1 MNDIY
6 HENILDH
13 YKYPRNKG
21 KIKCNS
27 CFADSNPLCGD
38 KLEFFLNIEKNKI
51 SGISFEGSGCA
62 ISLASASMLTEKLKG
77 KDLDFVK
84 SLKNED
90 IYDMLGIDLTPSRVK
105 CALLSLK
112 VAKMAVYKH
121 LGEEIH

>member
-1 MNDIY
+1 MNDMY

-21 KIKCNS
+21 KIKCNA
-27 CFADSNPLCGD
+27 CFSDSNPLCGD
-38 KLEFFLNIEKNKI
+38 KLEFFLKIEKDKI
-51 SGISFEGSGCA
+51 LNISFEGSGCA
-62 ISLASASMLTEKLKG
+62 ISLASASMLTELLKG
-77 KDLDFVK
+77 KDIDFVK

-121 LGEEIH
+121 LGEETH